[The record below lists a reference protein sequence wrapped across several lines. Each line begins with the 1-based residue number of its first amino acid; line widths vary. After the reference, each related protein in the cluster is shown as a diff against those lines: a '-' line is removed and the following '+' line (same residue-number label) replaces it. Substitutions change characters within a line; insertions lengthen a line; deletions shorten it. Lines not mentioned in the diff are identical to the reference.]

1 MKNVKKFRNL
11 SIEYDN
17 AYLHSKIVN
26 MLNGD
31 ELKKIIVRNTLPWKG
46 KESEGSQVE
55 SCCLIFKISQKI
67 DTHLLDEAGIL
78 IDGNTFGLLYDMVS
92 ERQKFIAKIG

>member
-1 MKNVKKFRNL
+1 MDL

-31 ELKKIIVRNTLPWKG
+31 ELKK
-46 KESEGSQVE
+46 
-55 SCCLIFKISQKI
+55 
-67 DTHLLDEAGIL
+67 LL
-78 IDGNTFGLLYDMVS
+78 
-92 ERQKFIAKIG
+92 